1 MANVPFKIFG
11 TDHVRFIVGNAKQA
25 AHYYQTQFGFEPVAY
40 RGLETGD
47 REKAAYVL
55 QQNKIRFVLT
65 SPYKANSPMNI
76 HLMLHGD
83 GVRDVAFWVDDARAA
98 WEYTTS
104 RGAVSHLEPTTYEDE
119 NGAVVLAS
127 IHTYGDTLH
136 TFVQRDNYQG
146 VFLPGFVPYKSP
158 LPTRPVNLNFVD
170 HFVGNQPEGDMEK
183 IAQWYEN
190 VLGFHRF
197 WTVDDKDISTEYT
210 ALRSIVVTNDNE
222 RIKMPINRPAQGL
235 KKSQIQEFVEFYNGP
250 GVQHIAMDTKDI
262 VGTVKMLRENGVE
275 FLETPASYYEML
287 PERVGEI
294 EEEIHQLAELG
305 ILVDRDEHGYLL
317 QIFTKPVQDRPTL
330 FYEIIQR
337 KGATGFGKGNFKALF
352 ESIERE
358 QARRGNL

>member
-1 MANVPFKIFG
+1 MKPPFTIMG

-25 AHYYQTQFGFEPVAY
+25 AHYYQTVYGFEPVAY

-47 REKAAYVL
+47 REKVAYVL
-55 QQNKIRFVLT
+55 KQNKIRFVLT
-65 SPYKANSPMNI
+65 SPYRANSAMNV

-104 RGAVSHLEPTTYEDE
+104 RGAVSHLAPTNYEDE
-119 NGAVVLAS
+119 NGKVTLAS

-136 TFVQRDNYQG
+136 TFVERKDYSG
-146 VFLPGFVPYKSP
+146 VFLPGFIPYQSNI
-158 LPTRPVNLNFVD
+158 PTRPVNLNFVD
-170 HFVGNQPEGDMEK
+170 HFVGNQPEGEMVK
-183 IAQWYEN
+183 IAEWYEN

-197 WTVDDKDISTEYT
+197 WTVDDKDISTEFS

-222 RIKMPINRPAQGL
+222 RIKMPINRPAAGL
-235 KKSQIQEFVEFYNGP
+235 KKSQIQEYVEFYNGP
-250 GVQHIAMDTKDI
+250 GVQHIALNTKDI
-262 VGTVKMLRENGVE
+262 IQTVRMLRENGVD
-275 FLETPASYYEML
+275 FLETPSTYYEML
-287 PERVGEI
+287 ADRVGQIDEKMAV
-294 EEEIHQLAELG
+294 LAEYG

-337 KGATGFGKGNFKALF
+337 KGCSGFGKGNFKALF

-358 QARRGNL
+358 QERRGNL